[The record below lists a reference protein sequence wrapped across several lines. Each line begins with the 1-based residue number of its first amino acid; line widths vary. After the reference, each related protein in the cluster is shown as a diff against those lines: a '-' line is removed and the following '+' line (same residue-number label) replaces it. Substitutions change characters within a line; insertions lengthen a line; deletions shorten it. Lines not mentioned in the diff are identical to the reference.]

1 MSGNNIVNT
10 VTITAEQLNKELVN
24 LATVMGTDVAKLISY
39 YKVLKT
45 DSDSLIAVTNTIA
58 ATLKDLNHKNL
69 VAEGIDEELK
79 LIKKSIEDSSE
90 AANTKIT
97 ENKTA
102 IDKAAEDLA
111 IAKIEL
117 TNKITEIEGKL
128 NPTPGSQ
135 LNLQEI
141 KDSVAA
147 LEVAK
152 SNLENS
158 ITRLGAQITNLPT
171 QNDLVAI
178 QTNIQDALSQ
188 TASLTSEKETL
199 KLKIADLETKFSQLP
214 QGTVDL
220 TEVNRK
226 ITTLES
232 SIRSVSDD
240 SSDNYSDLRT
250 KMTGMGEEVKK
261 ISTLSQSLDQLNTNL
276 DNVTTSTI
284 PTATEKATQES
295 KKYTDEE
302 VQKLLTKISALE
314 HRVLELET
322 KP

>member
-141 KDSVAA
+141 RDSVAA

-261 ISTLSQSLDQLNTNL
+261 ISTLSQSLDHLSTNL

-284 PTATEKATQES
+284 PTATEKATQDS

-314 HRVLELET
+314 HRILELET

>member
-69 VAEGIDEELK
+69 VAEGIDAELK
-79 LIKKSIEDSSE
+79 LLKESSE
-90 AANTKIT
+90 AANTKIA

-102 IDKAAEDLA
+102 IDKAAEDLTL
-111 IAKIEL
+111 AKIEL

-128 NPTPGSQ
+128 NPAPGNQ
-135 LNLQEI
+135 PNINLQEI
-141 KDSVAA
+141 KDSV
-147 LEVAK
+147 EEAK
-152 SNLENS
+152 SRLESQIARLENEL
-158 ITRLGAQITNLPT
+158 TRVPT
-171 QNDLVAI
+171 QSDLSILQA
-178 QTNIQDALSQ
+178 NIHEAQAPIP
-188 TASLTSEKETL
+188 SLIAEKETL
-199 KLKIADLETKFSQLP
+199 KLKILDLETKFSQLP

-261 ISTLSQSLDQLNTNL
+261 ISTISQSLDQLSTNL

-302 VQKLLTKISALE
+302 VQKLLAKISALE
-314 HRVLELET
+314 HRILELET

>member
-79 LIKKSIEDSSE
+79 LLKKSIEDSSE

-97 ENKTA
+97 ENKTV
-102 IDKAAEDLA
+102 IDKVISDLDT
-111 IAKIEL
+111 AKIEL

-128 NPTPGSQ
+128 NQAPNAQPNI
-135 LNLQEI
+135 NLQEI
-141 KDSVAA
+141 KDSVTA

-152 SNLENS
+152 SNLENQ
-158 ITRLGAQITNLPT
+158 ITRLGAQINSSAT

-188 TASLTSEKETL
+188 ITSLTSEKETL
-199 KLKIADLETKFSQLP
+199 KLKVTNLETKFNQLP

-250 KMTGMGEEVKK
+250 KMTGLGEEVKK
-261 ISTLSQSLDQLNTNL
+261 T
-276 DNVTTSTI
+276 
-284 PTATEKATQES
+284 TQES

-302 VQKLLTKISALE
+302 VQKLVAKISALE
-314 HRVLELET
+314 TRVLELET

>member
-79 LIKKSIEDSSE
+79 LLKKSIEDSSE

-97 ENKTA
+97 DNKTA
-102 IDKAAEDLA
+102 IDKVISDLDT
-111 IAKIEL
+111 AKIEL
-117 TNKITEIEGKL
+117 TNKITEIEGRL
-128 NPTPGSQ
+128 NPAPGNQ
-135 LNLQEI
+135 PNVNLQEI
-141 KDSVAA
+141 KDSVTA

-152 SNLENS
+152 SNLENQ
-158 ITRLGAQITNLPT
+158 ITRLGAQINSSAT

-188 TASLTSEKETL
+188 IASLTSEKETL
-199 KLKIADLETKFSQLP
+199 KLKVADLETKFNQLP

-250 KMTGMGEEVKK
+250 KMTGLGEEVKK
-261 ISTLSQSLDQLNTNL
+261 T
-276 DNVTTSTI
+276 
-284 PTATEKATQES
+284 TQES

-302 VQKLLTKISALE
+302 VQKLVAKISALE
-314 HRVLELET
+314 TRVLELET

>member
-79 LIKKSIEDSSE
+79 LLKESSE
-90 AANTKIT
+90 TANTRIA

-102 IDKAAEDLA
+102 IDKAAEDLT

-128 NPTPGSQ
+128 NPAPGSQ

-147 LEVAK
+147 LELAK
-152 SNLENS
+152 SNLENQV
-158 ITRLGAQITNLPT
+158 TRLGAQITSSAT
-171 QNDLVAI
+171 QNDLVAL
-178 QTNIQDALSQ
+178 QTNIQDVLSQ
-188 TASLTSEKETL
+188 IASITSEKETL
-199 KLKIADLETKFSQLP
+199 KLKIADLETKFNNLP

-250 KMTGMGEEVKK
+250 KMTGMSEEVKK
-261 ISTLSQSLDQLNTNL
+261 ISTLSQSLDQLSKNL

-284 PTATEKATQES
+284 PTATQES

-302 VQKLLTKISALE
+302 VQKLLAKISALE

>member
-79 LIKKSIEDSSE
+79 LLKESSE
-90 AANTKIT
+90 AASTKIT

-102 IDKAAEDLA
+102 IDKVISDLDT
-111 IAKIEL
+111 AKIEL
-117 TNKITEIEGKL
+117 NNKITEIEGRL
-128 NPTPGSQ
+128 NPAPGNQ
-135 LNLQEI
+135 PNINLQEI

-152 SNLENS
+152 SNLENQ

-171 QNDLVAI
+171 QSDLVAL
-178 QTNIQDALSQ
+178 QTNIQDVLSQ

-199 KLKIADLETKFSQLP
+199 KLKIADLETKFNNLP

-232 SIRSVSDD
+232 QIRSVSDD

-261 ISTLSQSLDQLNTNL
+261 ISTLSQSLDQLSTNL

-302 VQKLLTKISALE
+302 VQKLLAKISALE

>member
-79 LIKKSIEDSSE
+79 LLKESSE
-90 AANTKIT
+90 AASTKIT

-102 IDKAAEDLA
+102 IDKVISDLDT
-111 IAKIEL
+111 AKIEL
-117 TNKITEIEGKL
+117 NNKITEIEGRL
-128 NPTPGSQ
+128 NPAPGNQ
-135 LNLQEI
+135 PNINLQEI

-152 SNLENS
+152 SNLENQ
-158 ITRLGAQITNLPT
+158 ITRLGAQITSSAT
-171 QNDLVAI
+171 QNDLVAL
-178 QTNIQDALSQ
+178 QTNIQDVLSQ
-188 TASLTSEKETL
+188 TASLTSEKDTL

-250 KMTGMGEEVKK
+250 KMTGMGEEIKK
-261 ISTLSQSLDQLNTNL
+261 ISTISQSLDQLSTNL
-276 DNVTTSTI
+276 DNVTTNTI

-302 VQKLLTKISALE
+302 VQKLVAKISALE

>member
-69 VAEGIDEELK
+69 VAEGIDAELK
-79 LIKKSIEDSSE
+79 LLKESSE

-102 IDKAAEDLA
+102 IDKAAADIET
-111 IAKIEL
+111 AKIEL
-117 TNKITEIEGKL
+117 INKITEIEGKL
-128 NPTPGSQ
+128 NPAPGSQ

-152 SNLENS
+152 SNLENQ

-171 QNDLVAI
+171 QNDLVAL
-178 QTNIQDALSQ
+178 QTNIQDVLSQ

-199 KLKIADLETKFSQLP
+199 KLKIANLETKFSQLP

-232 SIRSVSDD
+232 QIRSVSDD

-261 ISTLSQSLDQLNTNL
+261 ISTLSQSLDQLSTNL

-284 PTATEKATQES
+284 PTATQES

-314 HRVLELET
+314 HRILELET

>member
-45 DSDSLIAVTNTIA
+45 DSDSLIAITNTIA

-79 LIKKSIEDSSE
+79 LLKESSE
-90 AANTKIT
+90 SANTKIT

-102 IDKAAEDLA
+102 IDKAAEDLT

-128 NPTPGSQ
+128 NPAPGSQ
-135 LNLQEI
+135 INLQEI

-147 LEVAK
+147 LELAK

-171 QNDLVAI
+171 QNDLVAL
-178 QTNIQDALSQ
+178 QTNIQDVLSQ

-199 KLKIADLETKFSQLP
+199 KLKIADLETKFNNLP

-232 SIRSVSDD
+232 QIRSVSDD

-250 KMTGMGEEVKK
+250 KMTGLGEEVKK
-261 ISTLSQSLDQLNTNL
+261 ISTLSQSLDQLSTNL

-284 PTATEKATQES
+284 PTATEKATQDS

-302 VQKLLTKISALE
+302 VQKLLAKISALE

>member
-79 LIKKSIEDSSE
+79 LLKESFE

-117 TNKITEIEGKL
+117 INKITEIEGRL
-128 NPTPGSQ
+128 NPAPGNQ
-135 LNLQEI
+135 PNINLQEI

-147 LEVAK
+147 LELAK
-152 SNLENS
+152 SNLENQV
-158 ITRLGAQITNLPT
+158 TRLGAQITSSAT
-171 QNDLVAI
+171 QNDLVAL
-178 QTNIQDALSQ
+178 QTNIQDVLSQ

-199 KLKIADLETKFSQLP
+199 KLKIADLETKFNNLP

-232 SIRSVSDD
+232 QIRGVSDD

-250 KMTGMGEEVKK
+250 KMTGLGEEVKK
-261 ISTLSQSLDQLNTNL
+261 ISTLSQSLDQLSTNL

-284 PTATEKATQES
+284 PTATEKVTQDS

-314 HRVLELET
+314 TRVLELET